1 MGKLSWIIWMG
12 PKYNH
17 NCLYKREAKK
27 KKAMCGLKLDPTLK
41 ALEMEEAAT
50 SQVMQ
55 RMQL

>member
-1 MGKLSWIIWMG
+1 MG